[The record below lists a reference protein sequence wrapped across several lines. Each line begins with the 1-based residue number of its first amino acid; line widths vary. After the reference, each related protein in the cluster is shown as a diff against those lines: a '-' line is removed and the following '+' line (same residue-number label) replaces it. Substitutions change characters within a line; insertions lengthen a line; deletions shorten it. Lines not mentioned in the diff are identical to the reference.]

1 MFQRQ
6 TGRIGR
12 VALQA
17 LLLSFTAICA
27 QGGARATRNR
37 TALDRYVFAPDP
49 NYRYELVNTVR
60 GTNATTYVL
69 DLTSQ
74 QWRSAAEV
82 DRPLWKHWLIIVV
95 PDQIRTSTGFLFIDG
110 GSNKSNAPKSANAV
124 FLALAQGSQSVI
136 ANLRMIPSEPLTF
149 TDDGKPRTED
159 AIIAYTWD
167 KFLRTGD
174 ETWPLRLPMAKAAVR
189 AMDTVTAF
197 CAAQEKKVKVDR
209 FVVAGGS
216 KRAWTT
222 WAAAAVDD
230 RVVAILPFVIDIL
243 NVEKAMDHH
252 YRAYG
257 FWAPSIQDYVDMH
270 IMDWAGMPQYRKLMK
285 IEDPYSYRERLTMP
299 KYIVNSAGDQ
309 YFPPDSWQF
318 YFNGLKGEKYL
329 RYVPNTKHDLNNSDA
344 VFGLQAFYEAVL
356 NGTPRPR
363 FSWKMEKNGDIL
375 VSVRDKPAEVKLWQ
389 ATNPKA
395 RDFRLDSIGP
405 AYRSTILTPRGNGS
419 YVGRVARP
427 AQGWTAYFVELT
439 FPSGGK
445 YPFKFTTGLR
455 ITPDTLPSAPYRPS
469 KAAIIGIPGQRQ

>member
-1 MFQRQ
+1 M
-6 TGRIGR
+6 GRL
-12 VALQA
+12 ALHV
-17 LLLSFTAICA
+17 LLLSFTAIGA
-27 QGGARATRNR
+27 HGGARATRNQ

-49 NYRYELVNTVR
+49 NYRYELINTVR
-60 GTNATTYVL
+60 GTNVTSYIL

-95 PDQIRTSTGFLFIDG
+95 PAQVRTSTGFLFIDG
-110 GSNKSNAPKSANAV
+110 GSNKSNAPKSANAA
-124 FLALAQGSQSVI
+124 FLALAQSSQSVI

-149 TDDGKPRTED
+149 KDESKPRTED

-209 FVVAGGS
+209 FVVSGGS

-270 IMDWAGMPQYRKLMK
+270 IMDWAGTPEYRKLMK

-318 YFNGLKGEKYL
+318 YFNDLKGEKYL

-344 VFGLQAFYEAVL
+344 IFSLQSFYEAFL

-363 FSWKMEKNGDIL
+363 FGWKMEKNGDIL
-375 VSVRDKPAEVKLWQ
+375 VSVRDKPTEVKLWQ

-395 RDFRLDSIGP
+395 RDFRLDTIGP
-405 AYRSTILTPRGNGS
+405 AYRGTILSPQKNGS
-419 YVGRVARP
+419 YVGRVSRP

-445 YPFKFTTGLR
+445 YPFKFTTGVR

-469 KAAIIGIPGQRQ
+469 QAAITGTQGRRP